1 MGISIRQAA
10 RSLGVSHPALLK
22 AAKVGSLQLEPD
34 GTVDLA
40 KARASEWWRN
50 RQAKKGE
57 PKPEPPPDKTLK
69 EKIEEVREKARR
81 LLNVD
86 DLEFLTVDKIA
97 LEKLLLAERR
107 ESLRLDN
114 EERKGNLIRA
124 DELQAALEAVIS
136 TTRST
141 FLLMAA
147 KLSHKVAVLKDPA
160 ECQAV
165 IEAEIKA
172 ALTTLSEFR
181 FDGK

>member
-1 MGISIRQAA
+1 M
-10 RSLGVSHPALLK
+10 
-22 AAKVGSLQLEPD
+22 
-34 GTVDLA
+34 DLA

-50 RQAKKGE
+50 RQAKKSE

-136 TTRST
+136 TTRSM
-141 FLLMAA
+141 FLLMA